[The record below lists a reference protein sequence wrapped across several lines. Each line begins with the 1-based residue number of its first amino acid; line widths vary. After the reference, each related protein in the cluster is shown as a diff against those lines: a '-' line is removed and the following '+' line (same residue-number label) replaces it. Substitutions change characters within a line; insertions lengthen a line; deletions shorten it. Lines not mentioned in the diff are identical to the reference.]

1 MNRPQD
7 LTSQILLW
15 IVQKLYKKYFRL
27 ISFQCCAPFKFNF
40 IFLWTLHEL
49 HRLLRHKRLSS
60 FLWRSSGKEA
70 HKIAKNRISSIYS
83 RLNLFGLRSFNS
95 LIRLEDKLILF
106 KVFFVVSFNASNLF
120 LWCFQIQAVFVVNQK
135 LLALIKIY
143 VFIIQRVFF

>member
-1 MNRPQD
+1 MFFKTIYLLLVLNWRILWLLGLQWRFVISLFILSD
-7 LTSQILLW
+7 LLYNFTQIL
-15 IVQKLYKKYFRL
+15 YFRL

-83 RLNLFGLRSFNS
+83 RLNLFGLRSFYS

-120 LWCFQIQAVFVVNQK
+120 LWCF
-135 LLALIKIY
+135 
-143 VFIIQRVFF
+143 

>member
-1 MNRPQD
+1 MFFKTIYLLLVLNWRILWLLGLQWRFVISLFILSD
-7 LTSQILLW
+7 LLYNLTHIL
-15 IVQKLYKKYFRL
+15 YFRL

-120 LWCFQIQAVFVVNQK
+120 LWCF
-135 LLALIKIY
+135 
-143 VFIIQRVFF
+143 